1 LDAAVAFEKR
11 GAAAA
16 GGARLSPL
24 GARREG
30 FIGLD
35 TAVAFEGSEE
45 CSSRMQGAEA
55 EAEAEAEAAI
65 AAHEWVQ
72 GGSARFGL
80 VGRRCAGAR
89 GG

>member
-1 LDAAVAFEKR
+1 MFVNVNHFWFEICH
-11 GAAAA
+11 
-16 GGARLSPL
+16 L
-24 GARREG
+24 GDRK
-30 FIGLD
+30 L
-35 TAVAFEGSEE
+35 
-45 CSSRMQGAEA
+45 SRMSNFVLPCAPTGAQLRSQPKPCQGAEA

-89 GG
+89 GM

>member
-1 LDAAVAFEKR
+1 MDAAVAFEKR
-11 GAAAA
+11 GAAA

-35 TAVAFEGSEE
+35 AAVAFEDSKE
-45 CSSRMQGAEA
+45 CSSRMRGA

-80 VGRRCAGAR
+80 VGRRCAGAW
-89 GG
+89 GM